1 VSEELELPSLAR
13 GTNYRILGAEL
24 PETCEHQRP
33 LLGMDFL
40 LATTRVRKAYYWQTI
55 SICCRKLEV
64 LVPDDQ
70 TASPAHSGRHF
81 QPDCC
86 IVGGGPAG
94 TVLALLLVRQGV
106 RVTLLEA
113 HEDFDRKFRGDT
125 IHPSVLEIFDQIGL
139 SEALLQL
146 PHSKIYG
153 PTLRA
158 AKTSFNPFDLRR
170 LKTKFPFIMLVP
182 QSKFLHFL
190 SREAGKYEEFDLRFS
205 SKVESLIEES
215 GTICGVRYM
224 GRDGEHE
231 VRAPLVIGA
240 DGRFSTV
247 RERARLVPTK
257 TSPAMDILWFELP
270 HLPEDAASDRVLGGF
285 GMGRVLAVFDRFD
298 HWQVGYV
305 FPKGTYSQVRSEG
318 LESLRNSI
326 AVIEPRF
333 TKHVASLTD
342 WHQLSLLSVESSFCP
357 KWYLPGLLLIG
368 DAAHVMSPIGG
379 VGINYAI
386 QDAVAAAN
394 LLGEHLKTGNTS
406 LKDLASV
413 QQRRQFPTKLIQW
426 FQTAIQKRVLTAALG
441 SSTPTTIP
449 WFVRLL
455 FAIPIVRDLPA
466 KFLAFGFRR
475 EHVRNL
481 GQSPKVVAT
490 AASSAGPH

>member
-1 VSEELELPSLAR
+1 MFVTRQDSVESL
-13 GTNYRILGAEL
+13 
-24 PETCEHQRP
+24 
-33 LLGMDFL
+33 L
-40 LATTRVRKAYYWQTI
+40 LADYFDLFREP
-55 SICCRKLEV
+55 EV
-64 LVPDDQ
+64 FVLGDQ
-70 TASPAHSGRHF
+70 TATPNHSGRYS
-81 QPDCC
+81 QQDCC

-94 TVLALLLVRQGV
+94 MVLALLLVRQGV
-106 RVTLLEA
+106 RVTVLEA

-139 SEALLQL
+139 SDALLQL
-146 PHSKIYG
+146 QHSKIYG

-158 AKTSFNPFDLRR
+158 ANTSFNPFDFRR

-182 QSKFLHFL
+182 QSKFLDFL
-190 SREAGKYEEFDLRFS
+190 SREAGKHEEFDLRFS
-205 SKVESLIEES
+205 SKVESLIEEN

-257 TSPAMDILWFELP
+257 TSPSMDILWFELP

-305 FPKGTYSQVRSEG
+305 FPKGTYQQVRAEG

-394 LLGEHLKTGNTS
+394 LLGEHLKERS
-406 LKDLASV
+406 ISVKDLAKV
-413 QQRRQFPTKLIQW
+413 QHRRQFPTKLIQW
-426 FQTAIQKRVLTAALG
+426 FQTAMQKRVLTAALR
-441 SSTPTTIP
+441 STTPTTIP
-449 WFVRLL
+449 LFVRLL

-475 EHVRNL
+475 EHVRNK
-481 GQSPKVVAT
+481 GQSPQVVAT
-490 AASSAGPH
+490 AASTAGLH

>member
-1 VSEELELPSLAR
+1 MHLRRQFSLAR
-13 GTNYRILGAEL
+13 DKDNAE
-24 PETCEHQRP
+24 
-33 LLGMDFL
+33 
-40 LATTRVRKAYYWQTI
+40 AYDWQTI
-55 SICCRKLEV
+55 LICCRELEV
-64 LVPDDQ
+64 FVADDP
-70 TASPAHSGRHF
+70 TASQDRSGRHF
-81 QPDCC
+81 QQDCC

-94 TVLALLLVRQGV
+94 MVLALLLVRQGV
-106 RVTLLEA
+106 RVTVLEA

-125 IHPSVLEIFDQIGL
+125 IHPSVLEIFEQIGL
-139 SEALLQL
+139 CDALLQL
-146 PHSKIYG
+146 QHSKIYG

-158 AKTSFNPFDLRR
+158 ANTSFNPFDLRR
-170 LKTKFPFIMLVP
+170 LHTRFPFIMLVP
-182 QSKFLHFL
+182 QSKFLEFL
-190 SREAGKYEEFDLRFS
+190 SREAGKYQEFDLRFS
-205 SKVESLIEES
+205 SKVESLIEEK

-247 RERARLVPTK
+247 RERAGLVPTK

-298 HWQVGYV
+298 YWQVGYV
-305 FPKGTYSQVRSEG
+305 FPKGTYQQLRSEG

-326 AVIEPRF
+326 AVIEPKF
-333 TKHVASLTD
+333 TNHVKSLTD
-342 WHQLSLLSVESSFCP
+342 WHQFSLLSVESSFCP

-394 LLGEHLKTGNTS
+394 QLGEHLKTSDTS
-406 LKDLASV
+406 VEDLASV
-413 QQRRQFPTKLIQW
+413 QRRRQLPTKLIQW
-426 FQTAIQKRVLTAALG
+426 FQSAMQKRVLTRALG
-441 SSTPTTIP
+441 AATTTSIP
-449 WFVRLL
+449 FLVRLL

-466 KFLAFGFRR
+466 KLLAFGFRR
-475 EHVRNL
+475 EHVRNI
-481 GQSPKVVAT
+481 GRPRTVVAT
-490 AASSAGPH
+490 VARTAGLH